1 MPKLQTNWNK
11 LMPGDIVSFR
21 YEPSDKVKPIRTHSI
36 LILNSKYP
44 KTLKNGKRKFY
55 INALKLEES
64 NRKIFK
70 DKRDA
75 WLLLKRMG
83 WITMRSLEDEI
94 YSVKLDP
101 KYIGPFGAKETLY
114 KMLMITPAG
123 KKAEYRTYSWESAK
137 ASAVFYEPIKFPK
150 DKIKML
156 MEQREGKWMDK
167 NGHWRDLKGRFVQ
180 PPIE

>member
-1 MPKLQTNWNK
+1 VPKLQTNWSK
-11 LMPGDIVSFR
+11 LIPGDIVSFR

-44 KTLKNGKRKFY
+44 KTLKNGEKKFY

-64 NRKIFK
+64 NRVIFN

-75 WLLLKRMG
+75 WDLLKRMG
-83 WITMRSLEDEI
+83 WITIRSLGDQI

-101 KYIGPFGAKETLY
+101 KYIGTFGAKETLY
-114 KMLMITPAG
+114 KMLMATRVG
-123 KKAEYRTYSWESAK
+123 RKAEYRTYSWESAMR
-137 ASAVFYEPIKFPK
+137 SAVFYEPIKLPK

>member
-21 YEPSDKVKPIRTHSI
+21 YEPSDKVKPMRTHSI

-44 KTLKNGKRKFY
+44 KTLKNGEKKFY

-64 NRKIFK
+64 NRVIFN

-75 WLLLKRMG
+75 WDLLKRMG
-83 WITMRSLEDEI
+83 WITIRSLGDQI

-101 KYIGPFGAKETLY
+101 KYIGTFGAKETLY
-114 KMLMITPAG
+114 KMLMATRVG
-123 KKAEYRTYSWESAK
+123 RKAEYRTYSWESAMR
-137 ASAVFYEPIKFPK
+137 SAVFYEPIKLPK

>member
-1 MPKLQTNWNK
+1 
-11 LMPGDIVSFR
+11 MPGDIVSFR
-21 YEPSDKVKPIRTHSI
+21 YEPSDKVKPMRTHSI

-44 KTLKNGKRKFY
+44 KTLKNGEKKFY

-64 NRKIFK
+64 NRVIFN

-75 WLLLKRMG
+75 WDLLKRMG
-83 WITMRSLEDEI
+83 WITIRSLGDQI

-101 KYIGPFGAKETLY
+101 KYIGTFGAKETLY
-114 KMLMITPAG
+114 KMLMATRVG
-123 KKAEYRTYSWESAK
+123 RKAEYRTYSWESAMR
-137 ASAVFYEPIKFPK
+137 SAVFYEPIKLPK